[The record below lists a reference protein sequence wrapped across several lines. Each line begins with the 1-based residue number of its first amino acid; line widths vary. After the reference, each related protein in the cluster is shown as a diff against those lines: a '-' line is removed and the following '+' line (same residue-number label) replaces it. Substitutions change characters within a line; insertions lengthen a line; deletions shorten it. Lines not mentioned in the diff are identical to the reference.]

1 MGNTPL
7 RYWSLYILF
16 LPFLLSFVPR
26 PAVAQAGEEPVVTQ
40 LAYHFMHAL
49 SIHDTET
56 LSGLLAP
63 QAMVYS
69 VREGDS
75 GPVYGVRTRENFL
88 EGIGSD
94 SREFL
99 ERIWEPV
106 VEVSGGVAMV
116 WAPYDFHLE
125 GSFSHCGIDILT
137 YLKLEGGWK
146 VTSITYDVVREGC
159 VPSPLGEPGPTRAEA
174 SVGST
179 FSRF

>member
-7 RYWSLYILF
+7 RYWSLYVLF

-26 PAVAQAGEEPVVTQ
+26 AAIAQTGEESAVAQ
-40 LAYHFMHAL
+40 LAHDFMYAL
-49 SIHDTET
+49 STHDTET
-56 LSGLLAP
+56 LSDFLAP
-63 QAMVYS
+63 QAMVW
-69 VREGDS
+69 V
-75 GPVYGVRTRENFL
+75 
-88 EGIGSD
+88 
-94 SREFL
+94 
-99 ERIWEPV
+99 
-106 VEVSGGVAMV
+106 
-116 WAPYDFHLE
+116 PYDFHLE

-159 VPSPLGEPGPTRAEA
+159 APSPLGEPGLTRAMA